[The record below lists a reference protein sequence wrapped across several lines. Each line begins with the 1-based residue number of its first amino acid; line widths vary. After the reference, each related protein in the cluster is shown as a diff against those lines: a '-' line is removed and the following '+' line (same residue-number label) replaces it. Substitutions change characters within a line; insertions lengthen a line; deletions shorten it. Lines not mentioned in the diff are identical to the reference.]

1 MSDMEHKEYLSEQE
15 LDQVLQFAQGLYNGF
30 GGYGFYTPFSQNQNL
45 LALNNN
51 GQKPTQEKLSKALE
65 SVPYD
70 YGSLASYSE
79 FMEIWDAI
87 YAKTLR
93 YFGGLLSFDLSYTC
107 KNIKNPSDYN
117 SKEYK
122 DDIKRVHKFLDN
134 FDYKTEFDKVV
145 KQILRTEICYTW
157 FRDSHEDLNSPI
169 DIDSDEGK
177 IRKNEKFS
185 LQMMPQKNCML
196 TGYFNCSQLLYDF
209 DINYFLNGDVDINLF
224 APVLKKKFKESYTN
238 ENGEYIPSAQL
249 NYRNGSFANWVQC
262 SPNDGA
268 YAFKFDLSNFRQ
280 VPPLIALLKSCLNN
294 DEIED
299 LQKNKDMI
307 SAYLLLAGE
316 IKTMDTDKSG
326 NKSNQFSIDP
336 KTMGKFM
343 QLVKSGLADKV
354 KPLALPLEDIKG
366 WQFTDSNPSMV
377 EKQYTT
383 TAAQGASASTLIY
396 TTSKMSQ
403 SELENAIYTD
413 YCFMKPLYEQFNQF
427 LNFYVNK
434 KTTKYKFEFSF
445 DGLNR
450 PWDRKQRQETL
461 RNFADKGIVLDA
473 TQWASAYGM
482 KPQAFQRSLECA
494 HNDTTFISNLTM
506 MLNANTMQSSGED
519 NIGAPKKDSSERS
532 DKTEE
537 VSDYVD

>member
-1 MSDMEHKEYLSEQE
+1 MSENKESLSEQE
-15 LDQVLQFAQGLYNGF
+15 LDQVLQFAQGLYNGLN
-30 GGYGFYTPFSQNQNL
+30 GGYFFTPFSQNQNL

-51 GQKPTQEKLSKALE
+51 GRKPTQEKLVKALE
-65 SVPYD
+65 SAPYD

-107 KNIKNPSDYN
+107 KNIKNPSEYN

-134 FDYKTEFDKVV
+134 FDYKIEFDKVV
-145 KQILRTEICYTW
+145 KQLLRTETCYTW
-157 FRDSHEDLNSPI
+157 FRDSHEDLNSSI

-209 DINYFLNGDVDINLF
+209 DINYFLKGDVDINLF
-224 APVLKKKFKESYTN
+224 APALKKKFKESYTN

-249 NYRNGSFANWVQC
+249 NYRDGSFANWVQC

-280 VPPLIALLKSCLNN
+280 VPPLMTLLKNCLNN
-294 DEIED
+294 DAIEEM
-299 LQKNKDMI
+299 QKNKDLI
-307 SAYLLLAGE
+307 SAYFIMAGE
-316 IKTMDTDKSG
+316 IETMQTDKSG
-326 NKSNQFSIDP
+326 QKANQFAIAPQVLGQMMNLVTRGLKSNNI
-336 KTMGKFM
+336 
-343 QLVKSGLADKV
+343 LASAF
-354 KPLALPLEDIKG
+354 PLKDIKG

-383 TAAQGASASTLIY
+383 TAAQGASASTMIY

-403 SELENAIYTD
+403 SELENAIYAD

-434 KTTKYKFEFSF
+434 KTVKYKFEFSF

-494 HNDTTFISNLTM
+494 HNDSTFISNLTM
-506 MLNANTMQSSGED
+506 MLNVNTMPSSGGD
-519 NIGAPKKDSSERS
+519 VGAPKKDSSERS

>member
-1 MSDMEHKEYLSEQE
+1 MSENKESLSEQE
-15 LDQVLQFAQGLYNGF
+15 LDQVLQFAQGLYNGLN
-30 GGYGFYTPFSQNQNL
+30 GGYFWTPFSQNQNL

-65 SVPYD
+65 TAPYD

-122 DDIKRVHKFLDN
+122 DDVKRVHKFLDN

-145 KQILRTEICYTW
+145 KQMLRTETCYVW
-157 FRDSHEDLNSPI
+157 FRDSYEDLNSPI

-177 IRKNEKFS
+177 IRRNEKFS

-209 DINYFLNGDVDINLF
+209 DINYFLNGNVDINLF
-224 APVLKKKFKESYTN
+224 APALKKKFKEAYTN

-249 NYRNGSFANWVQC
+249 NYRNGSYANWVQC

-280 VPPLIALLKSCLNN
+280 VPPLMTLLKSCLNN
-294 DEIED
+294 DAIEEM
-299 LQKNKDMI
+299 QKNKDLI
-307 SAYLLLAGE
+307 SAYFIMAGE
-316 IKTMDTDKSG
+316 IETMQTDKSG
-326 NKSNQFSIDP
+326 QKANQFAITPQVLGQMMNLVTRGLKSNNI
-336 KTMGKFM
+336 
-343 QLVKSGLADKV
+343 LASAF
-354 KPLALPLEDIKG
+354 PLKDIKG

-403 SELENAIYTD
+403 SELENAVYAD

-434 KTTKYKFEFSF
+434 KTVKYKFEFSF
-445 DGLNR
+445 DGLDR
-450 PWDRKQRQETL
+450 QWDREKRQSAL
-461 RNFADKGIVLDA
+461 RNYADKGIVLDS
-473 TQWASAYGM
+473 TMWASAFGM

-494 HNDTTFISNLTM
+494 HNSDFVDNLTM
-506 MLNANTMQSSGED
+506 MLNANTMKSGGQED
-519 NIGAPKKDSSERS
+519 VGAPKKDISERS
-532 DKTEE
+532 EKTEE
-537 VSDYVD
+537 VEDYVN